1 LWNVDKTVI
10 EDNEIYGNL
19 TAGIRLL
26 DVAVAR
32 VQRNSIYRNV
42 TAGIDCIGWEK

>member
-1 LWNVDKTVI
+1 VDEAII

-26 DVAVAR
+26 NVPAAALR
-32 VQRNSIYRNV
+32 RNHIYDNV
-42 TAGIDCIGWEK
+42 TAGIDFIGWQK